1 MTPNLKCEVCTQD
14 ESAMI
19 AMRPYRFC
27 MNCTQA
33 QDRMMTERNA
43 FLVEQILICR
53 REIEEI
59 RAVFKEE
66 QQTDTVVSEYLLSK
80 SEEMMSGGGIQQNA
94 DTERIH
100 AHKQAYPVSNE
111 VEI

>member
-1 MTPNLKCEVCTQD
+1 
-14 ESAMI
+14 
-19 AMRPYRFC
+19 

-43 FLVEQILICR
+43 FLVEQILMCR